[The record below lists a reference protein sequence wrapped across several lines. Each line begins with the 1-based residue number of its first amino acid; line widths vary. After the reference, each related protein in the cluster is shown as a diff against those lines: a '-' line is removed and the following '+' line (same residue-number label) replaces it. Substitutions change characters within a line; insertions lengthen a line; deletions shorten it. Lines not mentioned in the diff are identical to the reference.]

1 MLVKE
6 YRFAYTQKGVANGT
20 HPGLPRPNKVLD
32 NVYCFIK

>member
-6 YRFAYTQKGVANGT
+6 YRFAYTQKGVVNGT
-20 HPGLPRPNKVLD
+20 HNKVLD